1 MAEILG
7 FAVTYSI
14 LVRFSR
20 FLRHLKGFAEHYI
33 LSNRFLEKSENIYEK
48 MKKKNCNFLNIRV
61 TSLKFIPLESLT
73 LADVKYIS
81 YFDIQQD
88 LVEI

>member
-1 MAEILG
+1 M
-7 FAVTYSI
+7 
-14 LVRFSR
+14 
-20 FLRHLKGFAEHYI
+20 K
-33 LSNRFLEKSENIYEK
+33 K
-48 MKKKNCNFLNIRV
+48 MKEKICNFLNIRV